1 MTVIFMGALCFD
13 LVMKVAPKDST
24 NPDATLSEYRKIGP
38 FLGSFMFTF
47 RLSLGDFAFDL
58 VDDDIMTQSNQ
69 QIFWGIWLFLVVLSL
84 LIMLN
89 FIIAEVSNSYEIIRS
104 QLQAYI
110 YKERA
115 GMCAEA
121 EGILSEKQKS
131 RNVNWFPNY
140 IICRDRDE

>member
-13 LVMKVAPKDST
+13 LVMNVAPKDG
-24 NPDATLSEYRKIGP
+24 DGMDEYRKIGP

-47 RLSLGDFAFDL
+47 RLSLGDFAFDM
-58 VDDDIMTQSNQ
+58 VDDDIMEVSNQ

-89 FIIAEVSNSYEIIRS
+89 FIIAEVSNSYEIIRT
-104 QLQAYI
+104 QLQAYV

-121 EGILSEKQKS
+121 EGILPENMKKESKD
-131 RNVNWFPNY
+131 WFPKY